1 MEELT
6 AAEAKAEHEFLAAE
20 LERHNRLYYQEDQ
33 PEISDA
39 DYDRLRLRIEA
50 LERAFSKP
58 RQPGKPYAKGR
69 RPARRE
75 IRQGPPRGADAVARQ
90 RLHR

>member
-6 AAEAKAEHEFLAAE
+6 AAEAKAEHEFLVRE
-20 LERHNRLYYQEDQ
+20 LERHNQLYYQEDQ

-50 LERAFSKP
+50 LERHFPSLVSEESPTAE
-58 RQPGKPYAKGR
+58 GR
-69 RPARRE
+69 RRARRE
-75 IRQGPPRGADAVARQ
+75 IRQGPPFGAHAVARQ

>member
-6 AAEAKAEHEFLAAE
+6 AAEAKAEHEFLVRE
-20 LERHNRLYYQEDQ
+20 LERHNQLYYQEDQ

-50 LERAFSKP
+50 LEQQFPSLAS
-58 RQPGKPYAKGR
+58 PGEPNPEGR

-75 IRQGPPRGADAVARQ
+75 IRQGPPRGAHAVARQ